1 VRGRRAFSAWSWAVA
16 DTLDR
21 VSGALGWLRARLG
34 VRVVTSLAAA
44 LSVAVVLL
52 LAGAAL
58 VLLTDRLLRS
68 SLEDT
73 AKQQAEVVA
82 QRVAANF
89 EDDVKQNAVDAT
101 AERGDLVQVV
111 RDYGDGGDHD
121 IEVLG
126 ASNPLWTMRP
136 MASVLPD
143 PGDTEVV
150 RKAWVT
156 HRDGIKQT
164 DPETTEDVMVV
175 AYGTSVKGRD
185 LVVYAAQPLE
195 NVHEAVDTVFHLV
208 LIGIPLLVLITGIVT
223 YLAAG
228 RALRPVEAIRAR
240 VATTRDPSVRVPVP
254 PARDE
259 VGRLAETMNEM
270 LARLQAGQA
279 VQRRFVADAS
289 HELRSPLATIA
300 TGLELLARG
309 SSRPA
314 ADRDTVTALRGET
327 ARLGRLVDALLLLAR
342 ADESGLRPRF
352 EDVDLDEVAEAERL
366 RPAGRIV
373 PRIEAAHV
381 RVVGDRGQLAQV
393 VRNLVDNACRHARS
407 TVVVS
412 VRREG
417 RIGALDVADDGPGVP
432 TDQRARVF
440 ERFVRL
446 DDARARADGG
456 AGLGLAIVAE
466 VVAAHG
472 GTVDVVGSLLGGA
485 LFRVRLPLPEEPPEP
500 SPAVPRPS
508 PRPSPVPRPSTA

>member
-1 VRGRRAFSAWSWAVA
+1 M
-16 DTLDR
+16 
-21 VSGALGWLRARLG
+21 SGVLGWLRARRG

-58 VLLTDRLLRS
+58 VLLTDRILR
-68 SLEDT
+68 DT
-73 AKQQAEVVA
+73 VQETALQQATVVA
-82 QRVAANF
+82 QRVEANF
-89 EDDVKQNAVDAT
+89 EDDVEKNADDAT
-101 AERGDLVQVV
+101 AKRGDLVQVV
-111 RDYGDGGDHD
+111 RDYDPDGPSD
-121 IEVLG
+121 IDVIG
-126 ASNPLWTMRP
+126 ASNPLWSVGP
-136 MASVLPD
+136 MSSLMPS
-143 PGDTEVV
+143 PGQVEVD
-150 RKAWVT
+150 RSEWVT
-156 HRDGIKQT
+156 YRDGIEED
-164 DPETTEDVMVV
+164 DPEVTEEVLVV
-175 AYGTSVKGRD
+175 AYGASVKGRD
-185 LVVYAAQPLE
+185 IVVYAAQPLE
-195 NVHEAVDTVFHLV
+195 QVHDAVETVFRLAV
-208 LIGIPLLVLITGIVT
+208 VGIPLLVLITGTVT

-254 PARDE
+254 AARDE

-300 TGLELLARG
+300 TGLELLSRG
-309 SSRPA
+309 D
-314 ADRDTVTALRGET
+314 ADRDTITALRGET
-327 ARLGRLVDALLLLAR
+327 ERLGRLVDALLLLAR

-381 RVVGDRGQLAQV
+381 RVVGDRGQLGQV

-412 VRREG
+412 VGHAGEYA
-417 RIGALDVADDGPGVP
+417 ALDVSDDGPGVP
-432 TDQRARVF
+432 AEQRTRVF

-472 GTVDVVGSLLGGA
+472 GTVDVVGSPLGGA
-485 LFRVRLPLPEEPPEP
+485 LFRVRLPIPAGSIDPEVAVAPPPARRP
-500 SPAVPRPS
+500 SPA
-508 PRPSPVPRPSTA
+508 PRPSTV